1 MTIFSVLFYS
11 LLSHSVEQYRINCS
25 LPPLCP
31 THKKRFTQI
40 QNVLPQDIKIHGC
53 IESKHKTSIFTFF
66 QVGILLQWYL
76 VSKQQQKKTK
86 KKYIDSCDLA
96 PVLLHTHKKSTCC
109 FWQFN
114 FLCLVT
120 EQQIVSMPKISTK
133 KNYQITEKI
142 EIFFKTSIAA
152 FHYKPITFFV

>member
-76 VSKQQQKKTK
+76 VSKQQQKKQRKNIQIAVTQHQFYYTHTK
-86 KKYIDSCDLA
+86 KAHAVFGNLIFY
-96 PVLLHTHKKSTCC
+96 VWLLSSKLFPCLKSP
-109 FWQFN
+109 QR
-114 FLCLVT
+114 
-120 EQQIVSMPKISTK
+120 KIIK
-133 KNYQITEKI
+133 
-142 EIFFKTSIAA
+142 
-152 FHYKPITFFV
+152 